1 MTLENEIIN
10 AVIELDREQSKA
22 FYTAL
27 KVEGF
32 TEDEIRTIQTQAAI
46 TRLLTDKDYYNKVVK
61 EMGEQI
67 YNEFND

>member
-10 AVIELDREQSKA
+10 AVIELDREQLKA

-32 TEDEIRTIQTQAAI
+32 TEEEIRTIQTQAAI
-46 TRLLTDKDYYNKVVK
+46 TRLLTDEDYYNKVVK